1 MSDKRMIDADE
12 AKRIVCRVCTSFAKD
27 AKTCKQGCD
36 YAQRAYVAIDSL
48 AQPTELE
55 RIDISVCKT
64 CQEFCTT
71 RMPLCERAKKEIGL
85 DDSDVEPV
93 KTEAIEACI
102 RAYVGDLAK
111 VAEAELEA
119 IKKGNARCKVEHGM
133 HINLAH
139 CQK

>member
-1 MSDKRMIDADE
+1 MSDKRMIDVDE
-12 AKRIVCRVCTSFAKD
+12 LKEMICEHMVGRLWIGTSAIM
-27 AKTCKQGCD
+27 AI
-36 YAQRAYVAIDSL
+36 IDSL
-48 AQPTELE
+48 AQP
-55 RIDISVCKT
+55 I
-64 CQEFCTT
+64 
-71 RMPLCERAKKEIGL
+71 
-85 DDSDVEPV
+85 EPV